1 MHECGCK
8 ENILS
13 GDNLFILQSP
23 RNAMTAILALEY
35 PGTDLL
41 VHYTQI
47 LSIVLSKSIW
57 YRRSTDILSRDH
69 STSISKTA
77 RE

>member
-47 LSIVLSKSIW
+47 LRYYPEIIVLPLV
-57 YRRSTDILSRDH
+57 RLPEND
-69 STSISKTA
+69 
-77 RE
+77 